1 MHSVAKSINILV
13 NKVVLVSVGFL
24 VNSVNSI
31 ANLFS
36 LQLWLEQAHNLVGD
50 SLGRPLDAEELTNYH
65 M

>member
-1 MHSVAKSINILV
+1 M

-31 ANLFS
+31 ANLFF